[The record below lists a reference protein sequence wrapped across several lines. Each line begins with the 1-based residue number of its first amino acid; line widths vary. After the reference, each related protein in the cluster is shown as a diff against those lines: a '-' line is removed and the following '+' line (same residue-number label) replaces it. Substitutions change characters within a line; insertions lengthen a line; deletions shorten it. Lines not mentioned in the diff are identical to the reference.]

1 MGTLQNESTRSGT
14 LRQANAKA
22 YAATKRR
29 RNCCDACRD
38 VFSWHRPRQRPVSAP
53 KCADTN
59 RIDTNRIVGVAGA
72 FRADHPYL
80 AHQAFE
86 PEIIETMSAAFVA
99 TCDALHLKV
108 SDDPA
113 TRFVAEKVINLAQ
126 RGIRDPDALSTM
138 TLKELSKSKPIPFA
152 CPFCKAEYEIVTI
165 EAYDV
170 QRGKI
175 SCLR

>member
-1 MGTLQNESTRSGT
+1 MPITPFL
-14 LRQANAKA
+14 
-22 YAATKRR
+22 
-29 RNCCDACRD
+29 
-38 VFSWHRPRQRPVSAP
+38 
-53 KCADTN
+53 
-59 RIDTNRIVGVAGA
+59 AG
-72 FRADHPYL
+72 
-80 AHQAFE
+80 QAFD
-86 PEIIETMSAAFVA
+86 PEIVETMSAAFVA

-175 SCLR
+175 SCLRCDVPFPTSEGDVILKYFPVKRPS